1 MSTITNSRL
10 IGVVR
15 VWLDL
20 ALVVGL
26 LACAMLAVWLFI
38 SPFIMAVSGTE
49 ADAAIPVAIGSR
61 SVRPVIPIE
70 TLATPKDSIHS
81 LRIVDARGELRFLT
95 SSWGLQ
101 FACNLGY
108 LIGALVA
115 MYVIYLI
122 RNVLQEVAKGTPF
135 GPKSAKRVRAIG
147 LLFLLI
153 GILRPIAEYVS
164 ARLVLARIS
173 EVDLALS
180 PPLSLNL
187 DAVLAGLLIVVLSQ
201 VWMYGWELA
210 HEQSLTI

>member
-1 MSTITNSRL
+1 MSTTTNSRL
-10 IGVVR
+10 TRAVR

-26 LACAMLAVWLFI
+26 LGCAVLAVWLLI
-38 SPFIMAVSGTE
+38 SPFIMASNRTE
-49 ADAAIPVAIGSR
+49 ADAAISVAIGSR

-70 TLATPKDSIHS
+70 TIATQEDSIHS

-122 RNVLQEVAKGTPF
+122 RGVLQEVAKGTPF
-135 GPKSAKRVRAIG
+135 GPKSAKRIRAIG
-147 LLFLLI
+147 LLFVLI
-153 GILRPIAEYVS
+153 GILGPIAEYVS
-164 ARLVLARIS
+164 ARMVLARIS
-173 EVDLALS
+173 TVDLALS
-180 PPLSLNL
+180 PPLSLNS
-187 DAVLAGLLIVVLSQ
+187 DAILAGSLIVILSQ
-201 VWMYGWELA
+201 VWMYGSELA
-210 HEQSLTI
+210 HEQALTI

>member
-1 MSTITNSRL
+1 MSAITNSRL

-38 SPFIMAVSGTE
+38 SPFIMASSGTE

-70 TLATPKDSIHS
+70 AIATQEDSIHS
-81 LRIVDARGELRFLT
+81 LRIVNARGELRFLT
-95 SSWGLQ
+95 ASWGLQ

-122 RNVLQEVAKGTPF
+122 RSVLQEVAKGTPF
-135 GPKSAKRVRAIG
+135 GPKSAKRIRAIG
-147 LLFLLI
+147 LLFVLI
-153 GILRPIAEYVS
+153 GILGPIAEYVS
-164 ARLVLARIS
+164 ARMVLARIS
-173 EVDLALS
+173 TVDLALS
-180 PPLSLNL
+180 PPLSLNS
-187 DAVLAGLLIVVLSQ
+187 DAILAGSLIVILSQ
-201 VWMYGWELA
+201 VWMYGSELA
-210 HEQSLTI
+210 HEQALTI